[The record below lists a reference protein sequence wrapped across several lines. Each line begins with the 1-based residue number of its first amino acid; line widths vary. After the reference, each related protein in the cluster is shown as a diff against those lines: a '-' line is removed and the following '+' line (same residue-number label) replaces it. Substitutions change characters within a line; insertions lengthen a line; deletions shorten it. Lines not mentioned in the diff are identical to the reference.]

1 MPWYR
6 FLSVLIVLSVA
17 LPVAA
22 QVSFNSTTYPA
33 PVNASLGF
41 SVAADIDWDG
51 KPDIIATDGS
61 NPQLVV
67 WYGTG
72 GGKFGSPELIGHLD
86 GPSGNIAVGDFNND
100 GKLDILAATGQSHVV
115 DLLINEGNRTFSV
128 RSIPMTDS
136 PNFVAV
142 GDFNN
147 DGKLDFAVS
156 LSRPD
161 TPDTVT
167 NYMQIFLGDGEGG
180 FTAGQVL
187 PLPSFA
193 TSFII
198 PRDLNKDGKIDLV
211 VLGAPTT
218 IFLNNGDGTF
228 TAGQTFDAPIF
239 GTYNSGSVG
248 DLNGDAAPDLALTS
262 MTFCGPGCGE
272 DTTLEAWVN
281 DGTGHFTRKLPQL
294 PDVITDALGR
304 IADLADLNYDGKL
317 DMVFESDQQGLNNAL
332 GKGNGTFGAVQQVD
346 TNNFFINDG
355 FSGLLTHDL
364 KNDGQMDVVSISPFA
379 LLVELNTTAKPDC
392 VPPNSGAVGSTVCS
406 PAPGEKVDTTFPVRA
421 AGNGPVDILRMEE
434 WLDGKKVFQSLS
446 NQLRNSITASA
457 GPHTLTIVTVDVLN
471 TIMKKTV
478 SISTISCSAPA
489 TAGVKICT
497 PTAGSKV
504 GSPVSVVAAST
515 PPSGTSITAVRLYV
529 DNRAKATNGGSR
541 LSTSVS
547 LAAGLHHL
555 TVVAYESNGHALTS
569 SETITV
575 P

>member
-1 MPWYR
+1 
-6 FLSVLIVLSVA
+6 VLSVA
-17 LPVAA
+17 LPVTA
-22 QVSFNSTTYPA
+22 QVSFNSTIYPA
-33 PVNASLGF
+33 PANSSLGF
-41 SVAADIDWDG
+41 SVAADIDRDG

-72 GGKFGSPELIGHLD
+72 GGKFGSPEFIGHLD

-100 GKLDILAATGQSHVV
+100 GKLDILAATGQSHAV
-115 DLLINEGNRTFSV
+115 DLLINQGNRTFAV
-128 RSIPMTDS
+128 RPIPMPDS
-136 PNFVAV
+136 PNWVAV

-156 LSRPD
+156 SSKPD

-167 NYMQIFLGDGEGG
+167 NYMQIFFGNGEGG
-180 FTAGQVL
+180 FTAGQML

-239 GTYNSGSVG
+239 GTYNSGTVG

-272 DTTLEAWVN
+272 DTTLESWVN
-281 DGTGHFTRKLPQL
+281 DGTGHFTKKLPQL
-294 PDVITDALGR
+294 PVVITDALGQLV
-304 IADLADLNYDGKL
+304 DLADLNYDGKL
-317 DMVFESDQQGLNNAL
+317 DMVFESDRGLGNAL
-332 GKGNGTFGAVQQVD
+332 GKGNGTFGAVQQVV
-346 TNNFFINDG
+346 TNGFFGNAGI
-355 FSGLLTHDL
+355 SGLLTYDL
-364 KNDGQMDVVSISPFA
+364 KNDGQMDIVSTSLA
-379 LLVELNTTAKPDC
+379 SLLVELNTSAKPDC
-392 VPPNSGAVGSTVCS
+392 VPPNSSAAGSTVCS
-406 PAPGEKVDTTFPVRA
+406 PASGEKVGATFPVRA

-446 NQLRNSITASA
+446 NQLRNNITVTV

-471 TIMKKTV
+471 TITKKSV
-478 SISTISCSAPA
+478 SLSAIACSAPA
-489 TAGVKICT
+489 TAGVRICT

-515 PPSGTSITAVRLYV
+515 PPSGTSITAIRLYV
-529 DNRAKATNGGSR
+529 DNRAKTTAGGSR

>member
-6 FLSVLIVLSVA
+6 FLSVLIALSVG

-22 QVSFNSTTYPA
+22 QVSLSPTIYPA
-33 PVNASLGF
+33 PVNTSLGF
-41 SVAADIDWDG
+41 SVAADIDRDG
-51 KPDIIATDGS
+51 KPDIISTDSS
-61 NPQLVV
+61 NPQLLVF
-67 WYGTG
+67 YGTG
-72 GGKFGSPELIGHLD
+72 GGKFGSPEFIGHLD
-86 GPSGNIAVGDFNND
+86 GPSGNFAVGDFNND
-100 GKLDILAATGQSHVV
+100 GKLDILAATGQSHSV

-128 RSIPMTDS
+128 RSIPMPDS
-136 PNFVAV
+136 PNWVAV

-156 LSRPD
+156 SSKPD

-167 NYMQIFLGDGEGG
+167 NYMQIFFGNGDGG
-180 FTAGQVL
+180 FTPGQVL

-211 VLGAPTT
+211 VVGAPTV

-239 GTYNSGSVG
+239 GSYNSGSVR
-248 DLNGDAAPDLALTS
+248 DLNGDAAQDLVLTS

-272 DTTLEAWVN
+272 DTTLEAWIN
-281 DGTGHFTRKLPQL
+281 DGTGHFTKKLPQL
-294 PDVITDALGR
+294 PDIITDALGL

-317 DMVFESDQQGLNNAL
+317 DMVFEGDEAGLAFVP
-332 GKGNGTFGAVQQVD
+332 GKGNGTFGAVQQVVP
-346 TNNFFINDG
+346 NFLDDG
-355 FSGLLTHDL
+355 FSGLLAHDL
-364 KNDGQMDVVSISPFA
+364 KNDGQMDIVSTSPNSI
-379 LLVELNTTAKPDC
+379 LVELNTSAKPDC
-392 VPPNSGAVGSTVCS
+392 VPPNSSAVGSTVCS
-406 PAPGEKVDTTFPVRA
+406 PASGEKVGPTFPVRA
-421 AGNGPVDILRMEE
+421 AANGPVGILRMEE

-457 GPHTLTIVTVDVLN
+457 GPHTLTIVTVDALN
-471 TIMKKTV
+471 TISKKSV
-478 SISTISCSAPA
+478 SISSISCSAPA
-489 TAGVKICT
+489 TAGVRICT

-515 PPSGTSITAVRLYV
+515 PPGGTSITAVRLYV
-529 DNRAKATNGGSR
+529 DNRAKTTTGGSR
-541 LSTSVS
+541 LSTSVA

>member
-17 LPVAA
+17 FPVAA
-22 QVSFNSTTYPA
+22 QVSFNATTYPA
-33 PVNASLGF
+33 PANTSLGF
-41 SVAADIDWDG
+41 SVAADIDRDG

-61 NPQLVV
+61 NPQLLV

-72 GGKFGSPELIGHLD
+72 GGKFGSPEFIGHLD

-100 GKLDILAATGQSHVV
+100 GKLDILAATGQSHAV
-115 DLLINEGNRTFSV
+115 DLLINQGNRTFSV
-128 RSIPMTDS
+128 RSIPMPDS
-136 PNFVAV
+136 PNWVAA

-156 LSRPD
+156 SSRPD
-161 TPDTVT
+161 AT
-167 NYMQIFLGDGEGG
+167 NYMQIFLGNGEGG

-211 VLGAPTT
+211 VVGAPTI

-228 TAGQTFDAPIF
+228 TAGQTFDPPIN

-248 DLNGDAAPDLALTS
+248 DLNGDAAPDLVLTS

-272 DTTLEAWVN
+272 DTTLESWIN
-281 DGTGHFTRKLPQL
+281 DGTGHFTKKLPQL
-294 PDVITDALGR
+294 PDVNTDALGLL
-304 IADLADLNYDGKL
+304 ADLADLNYDGKL
-317 DMVFESDQQGLNNAL
+317 DMVFQSDGALDNAL
-332 GKGNGTFGAVQQVD
+332 GKGNGTFGAVQQVA
-346 TNNFFINDG
+346 TNFFDG

-364 KNDGQMDVVSISPFA
+364 KNDGQMDIVTISPNSIQ
-379 LLVELNTTAKPDC
+379 VRLNTSAKPDC
-392 VPPNSGAVGSTVCS
+392 VPPNSDAAGSTVCS
-406 PAPGEKVDTTFPVRA
+406 PASGEKVGPTFPVRA
-421 AGNGPVDILRMEE
+421 AANGPVDILRMEE
-434 WLDGKKVFQSLS
+434 WLDGKKIFQSLS
-446 NQLRNSITASA
+446 NQLRNNITASA

-471 TIMKKTV
+471 TISKKSV
-478 SISTISCSAPA
+478 SISAISCSAPA
-489 TAGVKICT
+489 AAGVRICT

-515 PPSGTSITAVRLYV
+515 PPSGTSITAIRLYV
-529 DNRAKATNGGSR
+529 DNLAKTTTGGSR

>member
-6 FLSVLIVLSVA
+6 SLSVLIVLSVV

-22 QVSFNSTTYPA
+22 QVSFNSATYPA
-33 PVNASLGF
+33 PANTSLGF
-41 SVAADIDWDG
+41 SVAADIDRDG
-51 KPDIIATDGS
+51 KPDIISTDSS
-61 NPQLVV
+61 NPQLLV

-72 GGKFGSPELIGHLD
+72 GGKFGSPEFIGHLD

-100 GKLDILAATGQSHVV
+100 GELDILAATGQSHFV
-115 DLLINEGNRTFSV
+115 DLLINQGNRTFSV
-128 RSIPMTDS
+128 QSIPMPDS
-136 PNFVAV
+136 PNWVAV

-156 LSRPD
+156 SSRPD
-161 TPDTVT
+161 TT
-167 NYMQIFLGDGEGG
+167 NYMQIFLGNGEGG
-180 FTAGQVL
+180 FTAGQAL

-211 VLGAPTT
+211 VVGAPTI

-239 GTYNSGSVG
+239 GAYNSGSVG
-248 DLNGDAAPDLALTS
+248 DLNGDAAQDLVLTS

-281 DGTGHFTRKLPQL
+281 DGTGHFTKKLPQL
-294 PDVITDALGR
+294 PDVNTDALGLL
-304 IADLADLNYDGKL
+304 ADLADLNYDGKL
-317 DMVFESDQQGLNNAL
+317 DMIFQSDGGLDHAL
-332 GKGNGTFGAVQQVD
+332 GKGNGTFGAVQQD
-346 TNNFFINDG
+346 ATNFFDG
-355 FSGLLTHDL
+355 AIGLLTHDL
-364 KNDGQMDVVSISPFA
+364 KNDGQMDIVSISPNSI
-379 LLVELNTTAKPDC
+379 LVRLNTSAKPDC
-392 VPPNSGAVGSTVCS
+392 VPPNSSAAGSTVCS
-406 PAPGEKVDTTFPVRA
+406 PASGEKVGPTFPVRA
-421 AGNGPVDILRMEE
+421 AANGPVDILRMEE

-471 TIMKKTV
+471 TISKKSV
-478 SISTISCSAPA
+478 SISSIACNAPA

-515 PPSGTSITAVRLYV
+515 PASGTSITAIRLYV
-529 DNRAKATNGGSR
+529 DNLAKTTAGGSR

>member
-6 FLSVLIVLSVA
+6 FLSVLIALSVA

-22 QVSFNSTTYPA
+22 QVSFTSTTYPA
-33 PVNASLGF
+33 PANTSPGF
-41 SVAADIDWDG
+41 SIAADIDRDG
-51 KPDIIATDGS
+51 KPDIISTDSS
-61 NPQLVV
+61 NPQLLV

-72 GGKFGSPELIGHLD
+72 GGKFGSPEFIGHLD
-86 GPSGNIAVGDFNND
+86 GPSGNFAVGDFNND
-100 GKLDILAATGQSHVV
+100 GKLDILAATGQSHAV

-128 RSIPMTDS
+128 RPILMPDS
-136 PNFVAV
+136 PNWVGV

-156 LSRPD
+156 SSKPD
-161 TPDTVT
+161 GT
-167 NYMQIFLGDGEGG
+167 NYMQIFLGNGEGG
-180 FTAGQVL
+180 FTAGQML
-187 PLPSFA
+187 ALPSFA

-211 VLGAPTT
+211 VVGAPTV
-218 IFLNNGDGTF
+218 IFLNNGNGTF
-228 TAGQTFDAPIF
+228 TAGQTFNPPVNGI
-239 GTYNSGSVG
+239 YNSGSVG
-248 DLNGDAAPDLALTS
+248 DLNGDAAPDLVLTS

-272 DTTLEAWVN
+272 DTTLEAWIN
-281 DGTGHFTRKLPQL
+281 DGAGHFTKKLPQL
-294 PDVITDALGR
+294 PDVNTDALGL
-304 IADLADLNYDGKL
+304 IADIADLNYDGKL
-317 DMVFESDQQGLNNAL
+317 DMVFVSDGGLEYAL
-332 GKGNGTFGAVQQVD
+332 GKGNGTFGAMQQVP
-346 TNNFFINDG
+346 TNGFFGLAG

-364 KNDGQMDVVSISPFA
+364 KNDGQMDIVSASPIGI
-379 LLVELNTTAKPDC
+379 LVELNTSAKPNC
-392 VPPNSGAVGSTVCS
+392 VPPNSSAVGSTVCS
-406 PAPGEKVDTTFPVRA
+406 PASGEKVGPAFPVRA

-446 NQLRNSITASA
+446 NQLRNNITVSV

-471 TIMKKTV
+471 TISKKSV
-478 SISTISCSAPA
+478 SISGIACSAPA

-497 PTAGSKV
+497 PTAGAKV

-515 PPSGTSITAVRLYV
+515 PPSGTSITAIRLYV
-529 DNRAKATNGGSR
+529 DNLAKTTAGGSR

-555 TVVAYESNGHALTS
+555 TVVAYESNGHALTA

>member
-6 FLSVLIVLSVA
+6 SLSVLIVLSVV

-22 QVSFNSTTYPA
+22 QISFNPTTYPA
-33 PVNASLGF
+33 PANTSLGF
-41 SVAADIDWDG
+41 SVAADIDRDG
-51 KPDIIATDGS
+51 KPDIISNDSS

-72 GGKFGSPELIGHLD
+72 GGKFGSPEFIGHLD

-100 GKLDILAATGQSHVV
+100 GKLDILAATGQSHAV

-128 RSIPMTDS
+128 QSISMPDS
-136 PNFVAV
+136 PNWVAV

-156 LSRPD
+156 SSRPD
-161 TPDTVT
+161 TT
-167 NYMQIFLGDGEGG
+167 NYMQIFLGNGEGG
-180 FTAGQVL
+180 FTVGQVL

-211 VLGAPTT
+211 VVGAPTI

-228 TAGQTFDAPIF
+228 TAGQTFDAPIN
-239 GTYNSGSVG
+239 GSYNSGSVG
-248 DLNGDAAPDLALTS
+248 DLNGDAAPDLVLTS

-281 DGTGHFTRKLPQL
+281 DGTGHFTKKLPQL
-294 PDVITDALGR
+294 PDVNTDALGLL
-304 IADLADLNYDGKL
+304 ADIADLNYDGKL
-317 DMVFESDQQGLNNAL
+317 DMVFESDGGLNFAL
-332 GKGNGTFGAVQQVD
+332 GKGNGTFGAVQQVP
-346 TNNFFINDG
+346 TNSFFQNAG

-364 KNDGQMDVVSISPFA
+364 KNDGQMDIVSISPVSI
-379 LLVELNTTAKPDC
+379 LVELNTSAKPDC
-392 VPPNSGAVGSTVCS
+392 VPPNSSAAGSTVCS
-406 PAPGEKVDTTFPVRA
+406 PASGEKVGTTFPVRA

-471 TIMKKTV
+471 TISKKSV
-478 SISTISCSAPA
+478 SLSTIACSAPA

-515 PPSGTSITAVRLYV
+515 PPSGTSITAIRLYV
-529 DNRAKATNGGSR
+529 DNLAKTTTGGSR

>member
-6 FLSVLIVLSVA
+6 SLSILIVLSVA
-17 LPVAA
+17 LPLAA
-22 QVSFNSTTYPA
+22 QVSFNPTTYPA
-33 PVNASLGF
+33 PVNTSLGF
-41 SVAADIDWDG
+41 SVAADIDRDG

-72 GGKFGSPELIGHLD
+72 GGKFGSPEFIGHLD

-100 GKLDILAATGQSHVV
+100 GKLDLLAATGQSHAV

-128 RSIPMTDS
+128 RSIPMPDS
-136 PNFVAV
+136 PNWVAV

-156 LSRPD
+156 SSRPD
-161 TPDTVT
+161 TT
-167 NYMQIFLGDGEGG
+167 NYMQMFLGNGEGG

-198 PRDLNKDGKIDLV
+198 TRDLNKDGKIDLV
-211 VLGAPTT
+211 VVGAPTI

-228 TAGQTFDAPIF
+228 TTGQTFDPPIF

-248 DLNGDAAPDLALTS
+248 DLNGDAAPDLILTS

-272 DTTLEAWVN
+272 DTTLESWVN
-281 DGTGHFTRKLPQL
+281 DGTGHFTKKLPQL
-294 PDVITDALGR
+294 PDVNTDALGLLV
-304 IADLADLNYDGKL
+304 DLADLNYDGKL
-317 DMVFESDQQGLNNAL
+317 DMVFQSDGALDNAL
-332 GKGNGTFGAVQQVD
+332 GKGNGTFGAVQQVA
-346 TNNFFINDG
+346 TNFFDG

-364 KNDGQMDVVSISPFA
+364 KNDGQMDIVTISPNSIQ
-379 LLVELNTTAKPDC
+379 VRLNTSAKPDC
-392 VPPNSGAVGSTVCS
+392 VPPNSSAAGSTVCS
-406 PAPGEKVDTTFPVRA
+406 PASGEKVGPTFPVRA
-421 AGNGPVDILRMEE
+421 AANGPVDILRMEE

-457 GPHTLTIVTVDVLN
+457 GPHTLTIVTVDTLN
-471 TIMKKTV
+471 TISKKNV

-489 TAGVKICT
+489 TAGVRICT

-515 PPSGTSITAVRLYV
+515 PPSGTSITAIRLYV
-529 DNRAKATNGGSR
+529 DNRAKTTIGGSR

>member
-6 FLSVLIVLSVA
+6 FLSVLIVLSVV

-22 QVSFNSTTYPA
+22 QVTFNATTYPA
-33 PVNASLGF
+33 PVNTSLGF
-41 SVAADIDWDG
+41 SVAADIDRDG
-51 KPDIIATDGS
+51 KPDIIATDSS
-61 NPQLVV
+61 NPQLLV

-72 GGKFGSPELIGHLD
+72 GGKFGSPEFIGHLD

-100 GKLDILAATGQSHVV
+100 GKLDILAATGQSHAV
-115 DLLINEGNRTFSV
+115 DLLINQGNRTFSV
-128 RSIPMTDS
+128 QSIPMPDS
-136 PNFVAV
+136 PNWVAV

-156 LSRPD
+156 SSRPD
-161 TPDTVT
+161 TT
-167 NYMQIFLGDGEGG
+167 NYMQIFLGNGEGG

-211 VLGAPTT
+211 VVGAPTI

-228 TAGQTFDAPIF
+228 TAGQTFDPPIN

-248 DLNGDAAPDLALTS
+248 DLNGDAAQDLVLTS

-272 DTTLEAWVN
+272 DTTLEAWIN
-281 DGTGHFTRKLPQL
+281 DGTGHFTKKLPQL
-294 PDVITDALGR
+294 PDVNTDALGVLGD
-304 IADLADLNYDGKL
+304 IADLNYDGKL
-317 DMVFESDQQGLNNAL
+317 DMVFESDGGLNFAL
-332 GKGNGTFGAVQQVD
+332 GKGNGTFGAAQQVP
-346 TNNFFINDG
+346 TNSFFQNAG

-364 KNDGQMDVVSISPFA
+364 KNDGQMDIVSISPVSI
-379 LLVELNTTAKPDC
+379 LVELNTSAKPDC
-392 VPPNSGAVGSTVCS
+392 VPPNSSAAGSTVCS
-406 PAPGEKVDTTFPVRA
+406 PASGEKVGTTFPVRA

-446 NQLRNSITASA
+446 NQLRNSITANA

-471 TIMKKTV
+471 TVSKKSV
-478 SISTISCSAPA
+478 SLSAIACSAPA
-489 TAGVKICT
+489 SAGVRICT

-515 PPSGTSITAVRLYV
+515 PPSGTSITAIRLYV
-529 DNRAKATNGGSR
+529 DNLAKTTAGGSR

>member
-1 MPWYR
+1 MPWFR
-6 FLSVLIVLSVA
+6 FLSVLIALSVA

-22 QVSFNSTTYPA
+22 QVSFSSTTYPA
-33 PVNASLGF
+33 PVNTSLGF
-41 SVAADIDWDG
+41 SVAADIDRDG

-100 GKLDILAATGQSHVV
+100 GKLDILAATGQGHAV

-167 NYMQIFLGDGEGG
+167 NSMQIFLGNGEGG

-211 VLGAPTT
+211 VVGAPTV

-239 GTYNSGSVG
+239 GTYNSASVG
-248 DLNGDAAPDLALTS
+248 DLNGDAAQDLFLTS
-262 MTFCGPGCGE
+262 MTFCGPGCGQ
-272 DTTLEAWVN
+272 DTTLEAWLN

-294 PDVITDALGR
+294 PDVNTDALGL

-332 GKGNGTFGAVQQVD
+332 GKGNGTFGAVQQVN
-346 TNNFFINDG
+346 TNNFFSNDG

-364 KNDGQMDVVSISPFA
+364 KNDGQMDIVSISPVS
-379 LLVELNTTAKPDC
+379 LLVELNITAKPDC
-392 VPPNSGAVGSTVCS
+392 VPPNSSAAGSTVCS
-406 PAPGEKVDTTFPVRA
+406 PASGEKVGTTFPVRA

-446 NQLRNSITASA
+446 NQLRNNITVTV

-471 TIMKKTV
+471 TISKKSV
-478 SISTISCSAPA
+478 SLSAISCSAPA

-504 GSPVSVVAAST
+504 GSPVSVVAAAT

-529 DNRAKATNGGSR
+529 DNRAKTTTGGSK

-547 LAAGLHHL
+547 LAAGVHHL

>member
-6 FLSVLIVLSVA
+6 SLSVLIVLSVA

-22 QVSFNSTTYPA
+22 QLSFNSTTYPA
-33 PVNASLGF
+33 PVNTFLGF
-41 SVAADIDWDG
+41 SVAADMDRDG
-51 KPDIIATDGS
+51 KPDIISTDAS
-61 NPQLVV
+61 NPQLLV

-72 GGKFGSPELIGHLD
+72 GGKFGSPEIIGHLD

-100 GKLDILAATGQSHVV
+100 GKLDILAATGQSHAV
-115 DLLINEGNRTFSV
+115 DLLINQGNRTFSV
-128 RSIPMTDS
+128 QSIPVPDS

-156 LSRPD
+156 SSRPD

-167 NYMQIFLGDGEGG
+167 NYMQIFLGNGEGG
-180 FTAGQVL
+180 FTPGQVL

-211 VLGAPTT
+211 VVGEPTI
-218 IFLNNGDGTF
+218 IFLNNGDGAF
-228 TAGQTFDAPIF
+228 TAGQTFDVPFSGI
-239 GTYNSGSVG
+239 YNSGSVG
-248 DLNGDAAPDLALTS
+248 DLNGDAAPDLVLTS

-272 DTTLEAWVN
+272 DVSLESWVN
-281 DGTGHFTRKLPQL
+281 DGAGHFTKKLPQL
-294 PDVITDALGR
+294 PDVNTDAIGLF
-304 IADLADLNYDGKL
+304 ANLADLNYDGKL
-317 DMVFESDQQGLNNAL
+317 DMVFGGDVGLDSAP
-332 GKGNGTFGAVQQVD
+332 GKGNGTFGAVQQI
-346 TNNFFINDG
+346 NGIFFNTG
-355 FSGLLTHDL
+355 FSGFLTHDL
-364 KNDGQMDVVSISPFA
+364 KNDGQMDIVTIAPFSIM
-379 LLVELNTTAKPDC
+379 VELNTSAKPDC
-392 VPPNSGAVGSTVCS
+392 VPPNSSAAGSTICS
-406 PAPGEKVDTTFPVRA
+406 PASGEKVGPAFPVRA
-421 AGNGPVDILRMEE
+421 AANGPVDILRMEE

-446 NQLRNSITASA
+446 NQLRNNITASA

-471 TIMKKTV
+471 TISKKSV
-478 SISTISCSAPA
+478 SISAISCSAPA

-497 PTAGSKV
+497 PAAGSKV

-515 PPSGTSITAVRLYV
+515 PPSGTSITAIRLYV
-529 DNRAKATNGGSR
+529 DNHAKTTISGSR

-555 TVVAYESNGHALTS
+555 TVVAFESNGHALTS